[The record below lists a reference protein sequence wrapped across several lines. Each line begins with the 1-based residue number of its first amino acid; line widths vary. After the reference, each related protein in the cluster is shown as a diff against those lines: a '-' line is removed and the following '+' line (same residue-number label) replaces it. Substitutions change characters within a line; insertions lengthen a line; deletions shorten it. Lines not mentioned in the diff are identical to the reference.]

1 MKSGEK
7 MTVTTL
13 ANKRERYL
21 GIFRF
26 QQKQIFFFFCR
37 IMRCVERICAHI
49 KSAFN
54 IYYTQTN
61 PREGP

>member
-1 MKSGEK
+1 

-13 ANKRERYL
+13 ANKRDRYL

-26 QQKQIFFFFCR
+26 QQKQIIFFFFCR
-37 IMRCVERICAHI
+37 IMRCVEWVCVHT
-49 KSAFN
+49 KSAFKL
-54 IYYTQTN
+54 YYTQTN